1 MRNETYK
8 KYRAK
13 GYEASEAL
21 RLARL
26 PKYDYGLGNLY
37 IYLRTDETVDVPELT
52 EGYEIK
58 LQCFYEDYA
67 ETPWEFCESN
77 GEVIQDTR
85 HQEELGNGNVELWH
99 GDRGCYSYR
108 YAWQEAVRKTRK
120 EFDEYR
126 PKWGKTVRQDYAL
139 ERVRSEYKY
148 FRDFCRG
155 DWGYI
160 WIKATLWFDGE
171 QVAEESI
178 GGVESTDSW
187 KECAEDVIW
196 QMIKEAKARTYAGST
211 VGCV

>member
-8 KYRAK
+8 KYRAM

-26 PKYDYGLGNLY
+26 PKYDYGLNSSY
-37 IYLRTDETVDVPELT
+37 DYMQKEQTIDVPELSD
-52 EGYEIK
+52 GYEIK

-67 ETPWEFCESN
+67 EVPWDFYESN
-77 GEVIQDTR
+77 GEVIVDSRYEAET
-85 HQEELGNGNVELWH
+85 GNGNVDLWH
-99 GDRGCYSYR
+99 GGYSHNSYR
-108 YAWQEAVRKTRK
+108 YAWQDAVRKTRK

-126 PKWGKTVRQDYAL
+126 PKWGKTMRQDYAL
-139 ERVRSEYKY
+139 ERVRSEFKY
-148 FRDFCRG
+148 FKDFCRG

-160 WIKATLWFDGE
+160 WIKASLWLDGE
-171 QVAEESI
+171 NVAEESI
-178 GGVESTDSW
+178 GGVESTDHW

-196 QMIKEAKARTYAGST
+196 QLVKEAKARTYAGST